1 MKYKSLFFG
10 FCLCLCS
17 FLSWGQRV
25 VEVPW
30 YESTNT
36 EMFDI
41 IKIEL
46 TEDATIL
53 TGQVDYF
60 PDHWFRVV
68 GRTVLRGENGKEY
81 KLLKAEGIT
90 LNEKMFL
97 PESGRMTFQLY
108 FESLDDSEKNV
119 DYVEGNHEDDWLIRG
134 IRLSEEQ
141 EQKAEMQECVIKGE
155 VIDRPYSHRLALI
168 GYKDDFR
175 IHEPYAII
183 PVRNGKFEYTCNLEK
198 NKVYELVFTDEMAKS
213 AWRPIEF
220 FVEQGEIKI
229 TAYSYDSDENPIVR
243 GGILNEQYW
252 NYCQERDKK
261 FALDDIYRQSRELR
275 DEKRYFSP
283 RAMELQALM
292 ERAKNNRQK
301 RDSLYLYYDQLRENK
316 EELTPEANALLAKW
330 ELTTTE
336 IRKYDMNYIATSP
349 SLVSYFMLMKE
360 IKNVSDYL
368 VHALPE
374 EAKRFSFVDLQQLE
388 HLYITIYKPM
398 FPEHPYTSSI
408 ALMLQSLDRIKVGG
422 NYIDFTA
429 PDLQGNPVRLSEQ
442 IDGKVALI
450 DLWASWCGPC
460 RRAAK
465 SMIPVYEKYKS
476 KGFTVVGIAREKA
489 MQTAVAAAAQDGY
502 PWKILVE
509 IGDAG
514 NIWSMYGVG
523 NSGGGTFL
531 VDRDGKILAIS
542 PTTEEV
548 EDILKKMLE

>member
-1 MKYKSLFFG
+1 MGIDYNRNTEIRYELYSYFSLV
-10 FCLCLCS
+10 S
-17 FLSWGQRV
+17 FL
-25 VEVPW
+25 
-30 YESTNT
+30 
-36 EMFDI
+36 F
-41 IKIEL
+41 
-46 TEDATIL
+46 
-53 TGQVDYF
+53 
-60 PDHWFRVV
+60 
-68 GRTVLRGENGKEY
+68 
-81 KLLKAEGIT
+81 
-90 LNEKMFL
+90 
-97 PESGRMTFQLY
+97 
-108 FESLDDSEKNV
+108 
-119 DYVEGNHEDDWLIRG
+119 
-134 IRLSEEQ
+134 
-141 EQKAEMQECVIKGE
+141 
-155 VIDRPYSHRLALI
+155 
-168 GYKDDFR
+168 
-175 IHEPYAII
+175 YAH
-183 PVRNGKFEYTCNLEK
+183 
-198 NKVYELVFTDEMAKS
+198 
-213 AWRPIEF
+213 
-220 FVEQGEIKI
+220 
-229 TAYSYDSDENPIVR
+229 
-243 GGILNEQYW
+243 
-252 NYCQERDKK
+252 ERDKK
-261 FALDDIYRQSRELR
+261 CFGL
-275 DEKRYFSP
+275 FG
-283 RAMELQALM
+283 
-292 ERAKNNRQK
+292 
-301 RDSLYLYYDQLRENK
+301 
-316 EELTPEANALLAKW
+316 TCLARGGK
-330 ELTTTE
+330 
-336 IRKYDMNYIATSP
+336 A
-349 SLVSYFMLMKE
+349 
-360 IKNVSDYL
+360 
-368 VHALPE
+368 
-374 EAKRFSFVDLQQLE
+374 FVDLQQLE

>member
-25 VEVPW
+25 IEVPW

-36 EMFDI
+36 YIFDI

-53 TGQVDYF
+53 TGQVEYF
-60 PDHWFRVV
+60 PDEWIRVV
-68 GRTVLRGENGKEY
+68 SRTVLRGERGKEY
-81 KLLKAEGIT
+81 KLLKAEGVT
-90 LNEKMFL
+90 LNEKTFL
-97 PESGRMTFQLY
+97 PESGRITFQLY
-108 FESLDDSEKNV
+108 FEPLDDCEKKV
-119 DYVEGNHEDDWLIRG
+119 DYVEGNHQDDWLIRG
-134 IRLSEEQ
+134 IRLDEEQ
-141 EQKAEMQECVIKGE
+141 GPVADGKNCVIKGE
-155 VIDRPYSHRLALI
+155 VINRPYSYRLALI
-168 GYKDDFR
+168 GYEDDFR
-175 IHEPYAII
+175 IHKPYAII
-183 PVRNGKFEYTCNLEK
+183 PVRDGKFEYTCNVEE

-220 FVEQGEIKI
+220 FVELGEIKI

-243 GGILNEQYW
+243 GGVLNEQYW

-261 FALDDIYRQSRELR
+261 FGLDDIKRHSRELR
-275 DEKRYFSP
+275 DEKRYYSP
-283 RAMELQALM
+283 RAMELQTLIRQT
-292 ERAKNNRQK
+292 ENNRQK
-301 RDSLYLYYDQLRENK
+301 RDSLYQYYNQLRENK
-316 EELTPEANALLAKW
+316 DELTPEANALLAKW
-330 ELTTTE
+330 ELITTE
-336 IRKYDMNYIATSP
+336 MRKYDMNYMATCP

-360 IKNVSDYL
+360 IKSVSDYL

-374 EAKRFSFVDLQQLE
+374 EAKRFSSVDLQQLE
-388 HLYITIYKPM
+388 HLYTTIYKPM
-398 FPEHPYTSSI
+398 FPEHSYTSSI
-408 ALMLQSLDRIKVGG
+408 ALMLQSLNQIKVGG

-429 PDLQGNPVRLSEQ
+429 PDLQGTPVRLSEQ

-489 MQTAVAAAAQDGY
+489 VQTAAAAAAQDGY

-509 IGDAG
+509 IKDAG

-531 VDRDGKILAIS
+531 VNRDGKILAIS
-542 PTTEEV
+542 PTAEEV
-548 EDILKKMLE
+548 EDILKKLLE

>member
-10 FCLCLCS
+10 FCLCLYS

-25 VEVPW
+25 IEVPW

-36 EMFDI
+36 YIFDI

-53 TGQVDYF
+53 TGQVEYF
-60 PDHWFRVV
+60 PDEWIRVV
-68 GRTVLRGENGKEY
+68 SRTVLRGERGKEY
-81 KLLKAEGIT
+81 KLLKAEGVT
-90 LNEKMFL
+90 LNEKTFL
-97 PESGRMTFQLY
+97 PESGRITFQLY
-108 FESLDDSEKNV
+108 FEPLDDSEKTV
-119 DYVEGNHEDDWLIRG
+119 DYVEGNYEGDWLIRG
-134 IRLSEEQ
+134 IRLDGEQ
-141 EQKAEMQECVIKGE
+141 GRKANTKTCVIKGE
-155 VIDRPYSHRLALI
+155 VVNRPYSHRLALI
-168 GYKDDFR
+168 GYDDDFR
-175 IHEPYAII
+175 IHVPFAII
-183 PVRNGKFEYTCNLEK
+183 PVRNGKFEYTCNVEE

-220 FVEQGEIKI
+220 FVEPGEIKI
-229 TAYSYDSDENPIVR
+229 TVYSDDSDEKPIVR
-243 GGILNEQYW
+243 GGQLNEQYW

-292 ERAKNNRQK
+292 EQAKNNRQK
-301 RDSLYLYYDQLRENK
+301 RDSLYRYYDQLRENK
-316 EELTPEANALLAKW
+316 QELTSEANALLAKW
-330 ELTTTE
+330 ELITTE
-336 IRKYDMNYIATSP
+336 MRKNDMNYMATCP

-360 IKNVSDYL
+360 IKGVSDYL

-374 EAKRFSFVDLQQLE
+374 EAKRFSSVDLQQLE
-388 HLYITIYKPM
+388 HLYTTIYKPM
-398 FPEHPYTSSI
+398 FPEHSYTSSI
-408 ALMLQSLDRIKVGG
+408 ALMLQSLNQIKVGG

-429 PDLQGNPVRLSEQ
+429 PDLQGTPVRLSEQ

-450 DLWASWCGPC
+450 DLWASWCGSC

-489 MQTAVAAAAQDGY
+489 VQTAAVAAAQDGY

-509 IGDAG
+509 IKDAG

-542 PTTEEV
+542 PTAEEV
-548 EDILKKMLE
+548 EDILKKLLE